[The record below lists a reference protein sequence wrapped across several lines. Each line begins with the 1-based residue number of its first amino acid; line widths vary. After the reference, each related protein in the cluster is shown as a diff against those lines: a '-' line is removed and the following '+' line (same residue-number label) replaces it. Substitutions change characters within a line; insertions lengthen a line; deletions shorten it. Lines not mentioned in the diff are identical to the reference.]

1 MGDGERWLV
10 WSPSGLEI
18 TLHTINGLVRQLLLV
33 RERRV
38 PVKVVC
44 LRDGEVWRSSATSY
58 CAVHETACA
67 SARRRRMRH
76 GWKHSRDAH
85 REPLPHVGSFLS
97 AEPEPE
103 PHLLIAAHPRP
114 GSINQ

>member
-1 MGDGERWLV
+1 MLATAVRVRRVLAPAISSRPATAGGDGDDDGRMRDGTRWDGERWLV

-44 LRDGEVWRSSATSY
+44 LRDGEV
-58 CAVHETACA
+58 
-67 SARRRRMRH
+67 
-76 GWKHSRDAH
+76 
-85 REPLPHVGSFLS
+85 
-97 AEPEPE
+97 
-103 PHLLIAAHPRP
+103 
-114 GSINQ
+114 